1 MNVRVRI
8 APSPTGLVH
17 VGNVR
22 AALFNWM
29 FARHHGG
36 VFILRID
43 DTDRERSEQRYE
55 DEIKEGFRWLGLDW
69 DEGVDV
75 GGDHG
80 PYRQSDRMDRYR
92 DVVESLVAS
101 GHAYY
106 DDRSTDE
113 LEALRQKAQ
122 QEKRHP
128 NYYIRRPEREAT
140 SGVVRFSVPQ
150 DASVEFEDVIRGSV
164 TFGSDVIDDFV
175 IYRSNGTPTYH
186 LASATDDLD
195 HAITHVIRGEDLL
208 SSTPKHILLSR
219 AMGGTEPRYAHLPLI
234 MGPDGK
240 PLSKRHGPTSLKE
253 FRDRGFLP
261 EAFRN
266 YLSLLGWSID
276 AERTVFT
283 TEEAIAAFDL
293 SDVSKNPAVFDT
305 AKLEWMNGEYIR
317 ALPGSEFIDRV
328 RPHLVSGL
336 GHDLDDAQWQQFTQM
351 APLIQERTKFFS
363 DAADQVRFLF
373 SDDVEYDESS
383 WSKVMEKDGVADVL
397 RVSAEKLEPLDDFDH
412 DAVETALRSM
422 LEELEIGAR
431 KGLQP
436 LRVAIT
442 GSQVSPPLFES
453 IAALGKARTLDRLAD
468 CRDRLS

>member
-1 MNVRVRI
+1 MSVRVRI

-92 DVVESLVAS
+92 EVVETLVES
-101 GHAYY
+101 GDAYY

-128 NYYIRRPEREAT
+128 NYYIRRPDREAT

-305 AKLEWMNGEYIR
+305 TKLEWMNGEYIR
-317 ALPGSEFIDRV
+317 ALPGPEFIDRV

-336 GHDLDDAQWQQFTQM
+336 GHDLDVEQWNQFTQM

-373 SDDVEYDESS
+373 TDDVEYDESS
-383 WSKVMEKDGVADVL
+383 WSKVMEKDGVVDVL
-397 RVSAEKLEPLDDFDH
+397 RVSAEKLEALDHFDH
-412 DAVETALRSM
+412 DAVEAALRSM
-422 LEELEIGAR
+422 LEDLEIGAR

-453 IAALGKARTLDRLAD
+453 IAALGKARTLDRLAH
-468 CRDRLS
+468 CRNRLS

>member
-1 MNVRVRI
+1 MTVRVRI

-29 FARHHGG
+29 FARHNNG

-43 DTDRERSEQRYE
+43 DTDLERSEQQYE
-55 DEIKEGFRWLGLDW
+55 DEIKAGFRWLGLDW

-75 GGDHG
+75 GGDRG

-92 DVVESLVAS
+92 QVVEALVEA

-106 DDRSTDE
+106 DDRSTEE

-122 QEKRHP
+122 QEKLHP
-128 NYYIRRPEREAT
+128 NFYIRRPDRQAD

-150 DASVEFEDVIRGSV
+150 DAAVEFDDVIRGTV
-164 TFGSDVIDDFV
+164 RFESDVIDDFV

-186 LASATDDLD
+186 LASTTDDLD
-195 HAITHVIRGEDLL
+195 HAISHVIRGEDLL

-219 AMGGTEPRYAHLPLI
+219 AIGGTEPRYAHLPLI

-266 YLSLLGWSID
+266 YLSLLGWSLD
-276 AERTVFT
+276 GDRTVFT
-283 TEEAIAAFDL
+283 TEEAVAAFEL

-305 AKLEWMNGEYIR
+305 TKLEWMNGEYIR
-317 ALPGSEFIDRV
+317 ALPASDFVERV
-328 RPHLVSGL
+328 RPHVESGL
-336 GHDLDDAQWQQFTQM
+336 GRTLTDSEWSQFSQM
-351 APLIQERTKFFS
+351 APLVQERSKFFS
-363 DAADQVRFLF
+363 DAAEQTRFLF
-373 SDDVEYDESS
+373 TDDVDYDESS
-383 WSKVMEKDGVADVL
+383 WSKVMEKEGVVDVL
-397 RVSAEKLEPLDDFDH
+397 RVSSEKLAALEAFDH
-412 DAVETALRSM
+412 DAVEEALRAM

-453 IAALGKARTLDRLAD
+453 IAVLGRERSLARLEQCLDRLG
-468 CRDRLS
+468 

>member
-1 MNVRVRI
+1 MTVRVRI

-75 GGDHG
+75 GGDYG

-92 DVVESLVAS
+92 EVVESLVDS

-106 DDRSTDE
+106 DDRSTEE
-113 LEALRQKAQ
+113 LESLRRKAQ
-122 QEKRHP
+122 QEKLHP
-128 NYYIRRPEREAT
+128 NYYIRRPEREAS

-150 DASVEFEDVIRGSV
+150 DASVEFNDVIRGDV
-164 TFGSDVIDDFV
+164 RFGSEVIDDFV

-186 LASATDDLD
+186 LASTTDDLD

-219 AMGGTEPRYAHLPLI
+219 AIGGSEPRYAHLPLI

-283 TEEAIAAFDL
+283 SEEAIAAFEL

-317 ALPGSEFIDRV
+317 ALPAAEFIERV

-336 GHDLDDAQWQQFTQM
+336 GHDLDESQWAQFTQM

-363 DAADQVRFLF
+363 DAAEQVRFLF
-373 SDDVEYDESS
+373 SDTVEYDESS
-383 WSKVMEKDGVADVL
+383 WSKVMDKEGVDDVL
-397 RVSAEKLEPLDDFDH
+397 RVSGDKLEALDTFDH
-412 DAVETALRSM
+412 GSIEAALRSM

-453 IAALGKARTLDRLAD
+453 ISALGKTRTLARLAD
-468 CRDRLS
+468 CRSRLG

>member
-1 MNVRVRI
+1 MTVRVRI

-43 DTDRERSEQRYE
+43 DTDRERSEQQYE

-75 GGDHG
+75 GGAHG

-92 DVVESLVAS
+92 EVVESLVES

-106 DDRSTDE
+106 DDRSSEE

-122 QEKRHP
+122 REKLHP
-128 NYYIRRPEREAT
+128 NYYIRRPEREAS

-150 DASVEFEDVIRGSV
+150 DASVEFEDVIRGNV

-186 LASATDDLD
+186 LASTTDDLD

-219 AMGGTEPRYAHLPLI
+219 AIGGTEPRYAHLPLI

-283 TEEAIAAFDL
+283 TEEAIAAFEL

-305 AKLEWMNGEYIR
+305 TKLEWMNGEYIR
-317 ALPGSEFIDRV
+317 ALPEGEFVDRV
-328 RPHLVSGL
+328 RPHLLSGL
-336 GHDLDDAQWQQFTQM
+336 GHDLNEAEWAQFTQM

-363 DAADQVRFLF
+363 DAAQQVRFLF
-373 SDDVEYDESS
+373 ADDVEYDESS

-397 RVSAEKLEPLDDFDH
+397 RVSAEKLAALEAFDH
-412 DAVETALRSM
+412 GAIEVALRSM
-422 LEELEIGAR
+422 LEELELGAR

-436 LRVAIT
+436 LRVAVT

-453 IAALGKARTLDRLAD
+453 IAALGKARTLGRLAD
-468 CRDRLS
+468 CQSRLS

>member
-1 MNVRVRI
+1 MSVRVRI

-36 VFILRID
+36 TFILRID
-43 DTDRERSEQRYE
+43 DTDQERSEAQYE
-55 DEIKEGFRWLGLDW
+55 EEIKNGFRWLGIDW
-69 DEGVDV
+69 DEGVEV

-92 DVVESLVAS
+92 EVAEALVAD

-106 DDRSTDE
+106 DDRPTDE
-113 LEALRQKAQ
+113 LEALRQRAQ
-122 QEKRHP
+122 KEKRHP
-128 NYYIRRPEREAT
+128 NYYIRRPEEVA
-140 SGVVRFSVPQ
+140 SQGVIRLSIPQ
-150 DASVEFEDVIRGSV
+150 DGAVEFEDEIRGTV
-164 TFGSDVIDDFV
+164 RFEADVIDDFV

-186 LASATDDLD
+186 LASTVDDLD

-219 AMGGTEPRYAHLPLI
+219 AIGQEPPTYAHLPLI

-240 PLSKRHGPTSLKE
+240 PLSKRHGPTSLRE
-253 FRDRGFLP
+253 FREHGYLP

-266 YLSLLGWSID
+266 YLSLLGWSLD
-276 AERTVFT
+276 AERTIFT
-283 TEEAIAAFDL
+283 TEEAVAAFEL
-293 SDVSKNPAVFDT
+293 SGVSKNPAIFDT
-305 AKLEWMNGEYIR
+305 TKLEWMNGEYIR
-317 ALPGSEFIDRV
+317 ALPGAEFVERV
-328 RPHLVSGL
+328 KPHITSGL
-336 GHDLDDAQWQQFTQM
+336 GDLSETDLDKFEGM

-363 DAADQVRFLF
+363 EVPDQIRFLF
-373 SDDVEYDESS
+373 ADSLEYDEQS
-383 WSKVMEKDGVADVL
+383 WNKVMGKEGVSEVL
-397 RVSAEKLEPLDDFDH
+397 SAARLKLEGLDDFGH
-412 DAVETALRSM
+412 VSVEAALRAM

-431 KGLQP
+431 KGFQP
-436 LRVAIT
+436 MRVAVT

-453 IAALGKARTLDRLAD
+453 IAALGRQVTLQRIDDAIA
-468 CRDRLS
+468 RLSG

>member
-1 MNVRVRI
+1 MSVRVRI

-22 AALFNWM
+22 AALFNWL

-92 DVVESLVAS
+92 EVVESLIGS

-106 DDRSTDE
+106 DDRSPEE

-122 QEKRHP
+122 QEKLHP
-128 NYYIRRPEREAT
+128 NHYIRRPEREAS

-150 DASVEFEDVIRGSV
+150 DTSVEFEDVIRGSIR
-164 TFGSDVIDDFV
+164 FGSDVIDDFV
-175 IYRSNGTPTYH
+175 IYRSDGTPTYH
-186 LASATDDLD
+186 LASTTDDLD
-195 HAITHVIRGEDLL
+195 HEITHVIRGEDLL

-219 AMGGTEPRYAHLPLI
+219 AIGGTEPRYAHLPLI

-283 TEEAIAAFDL
+283 TDEAIAAFDL

-317 ALPGSEFIDRV
+317 ALPEHEFIERV

-336 GHDLDDAQWQQFTQM
+336 GHDLDDTQWRQFTQM
-351 APLIQERTKFFS
+351 APLVQERTKFFS
-363 DAADQVRFLF
+363 DAAEQVGFLF
-373 SDDVEYDESS
+373 TDDVQYDESS
-383 WSKVMEKDGVADVL
+383 WSKVMEKEGVREVL
-397 RVSAEKLEPLDDFDH
+397 SVSAEKLAGVDDFDH
-412 DAVETALRSM
+412 DNVEAALRSM

-453 IAALGKARTLDRLAD
+453 IAALGKDRTLARLAD
-468 CRDRLS
+468 CQTRLG

>member
-1 MNVRVRI
+1 MTVRVRI

-43 DTDRERSEQRYE
+43 DTDLERSEQRYE

-92 DVVESLVAS
+92 EVVESLVES

-106 DDRSTDE
+106 DDRSTEE
-113 LEALRQKAQ
+113 LEALRQRAQ
-122 QEKRHP
+122 QEKLHP
-128 NYYIRRPEREAT
+128 NYYIRRPEREAS

-150 DASVEFEDVIRGSV
+150 DASVEFEDVIRGNV
-164 TFGSDVIDDFV
+164 TFGSEVIDDFV

-186 LASATDDLD
+186 LASTTDDLD

-219 AMGGTEPRYAHLPLI
+219 AIGGTEPRYAHLPLI

-240 PLSKRHGPTSLKE
+240 PLS
-253 FRDRGFLP
+253 
-261 EAFRN
+261 
-266 YLSLLGWSID
+266 LLGWSID

-283 TEEAIAAFDL
+283 TEEAVAAFDL

-317 ALPGSEFIDRV
+317 ALPEAEFVDRV
-328 RPHLVSGL
+328 RPHLASGL
-336 GHDLDDAQWQQFTQM
+336 GHDLDEGEWAQFMQM

-373 SDDVEYDESS
+373 TDDVEYDESS
-383 WSKVMEKDGVADVL
+383 WTKVMDKDGVTDVL
-397 RVSAEKLEPLDDFDH
+397 SVSAEKLAELDEFEH
-412 DAVETALRSM
+412 DAIEAALRSM

-453 IAALGKARTLDRLAD
+453 IAALGKPRTLARLAD
-468 CRDRLS
+468 CQARLG

>member
-1 MNVRVRI
+1 MTVRVRI

-29 FARHHGG
+29 FARHNDG

-43 DTDRERSEQRYE
+43 DTDLDRSEQQYE

-69 DEGVDV
+69 DEGVDA
-75 GGDHG
+75 GGDRG

-92 DVVESLVAS
+92 QVVEQLVAD

-106 DDRSTDE
+106 DDRSTEE
-113 LEALRQKAQ
+113 LEELRQTAQ
-122 QEKRHP
+122 REKRHP
-128 NYYIRRPEREAT
+128 NYYIRRPETAAT

-150 DASVEFEDVIRGSV
+150 DAAVEFEDVIRGAI
-164 TFGSDVIDDFV
+164 TFEADVIDDFV

-186 LASATDDLD
+186 LASTTDDLD
-195 HAITHVIRGEDLL
+195 HEITHVIRGEDLL

-219 AMGGTEPRYAHLPLI
+219 AIGGTEPRYAHLPLI
-234 MGPDGK
+234 MGSDGK

-253 FRDRGFLP
+253 FRERGFLP

-266 YLSLLGWSID
+266 YLMLLGWSLD

-283 TEEAIAAFDL
+283 SDEAIAAFEL
-293 SDVSKNPAVFDT
+293 ADVSKNPAIFDT
-305 AKLEWMNGEYIR
+305 TKLEWMNGEYIR
-317 ALPGSEFIDRV
+317 TLPLAEFIERV
-328 RPHLVSGL
+328 KPELVAGL
-336 GHDLDDAQWQQFTQM
+336 GRELSSEEWDQFGEI
-351 APLIQERTKFFS
+351 AALVQERTKFFT
-363 DAADQVRFLF
+363 DVADLVRFLF
-373 SDDVEYDESS
+373 TDEVEYDDSS
-383 WSKVMEKDGVADVL
+383 WDKIMTKDGVADVL
-397 RVSAEKLEPLDDFDH
+397 RTSAANLANLEEFDH
-412 DAVETALRSM
+412 DSVEVSLRSM
-422 LEELEIGAR
+422 LETLDIGAR

-453 IAALGKARTLDRLAD
+453 IAALGQARTLRRLEG
-468 CRDRLS
+468 CVQRLG

>member
-1 MNVRVRI
+1 
-8 APSPTGLVH
+8 
-17 VGNVR
+17 
-22 AALFNWM
+22 
-29 FARHHGG
+29 
-36 VFILRID
+36 
-43 DTDRERSEQRYE
+43 
-55 DEIKEGFRWLGLDW
+55 
-69 DEGVDV
+69 
-75 GGDHG
+75 
-80 PYRQSDRMDRYR
+80 MDRYR
-92 DVVESLVAS
+92 EVVESLVES

-106 DDRSTDE
+106 DDRSTEE
-113 LEALRQKAQ
+113 LEALRQRAQ
-122 QEKRHP
+122 QEKLHP
-128 NYYIRRPEREAT
+128 NYYIRRPEREAS

-150 DASVEFEDVIRGSV
+150 DASVEFEDVIRGNV
-164 TFGSDVIDDFV
+164 TFGSEVIDDFV

-186 LASATDDLD
+186 LASTADDLD

-219 AMGGTEPRYAHLPLI
+219 AIGGAEPRYAHLPLI

-283 TEEAIAAFDL
+283 TEEAIAAFEL

-305 AKLEWMNGEYIR
+305 TKLEWMNGEYIR
-317 ALPGSEFIDRV
+317 ALPGTEFIDRV
-328 RPHLVSGL
+328 RPHLMSGL
-336 GHDLDDAQWQQFTQM
+336 GHDLDDDQWEQFIQM
-351 APLIQERTKFFS
+351 APLVQERTKFFS
-363 DAADQVRFLF
+363 DAAEQVRFLF
-373 SDDVEYDESS
+373 TDDVEYDESS
-383 WSKVMEKDGVADVL
+383 WSKVMEKSGVVDVL
-397 RVSAEKLEPLDDFDH
+397 RVSAEKLEALDGFDH
-412 DAVETALRSM
+412 AAVEAALRAM
-422 LEELEIGAR
+422 LEELQIGAR

-453 IAALGKARTLDRLAD
+453 IAALGKARTLGRLAD
-468 CRDRLS
+468 CRARLS

>member
-1 MNVRVRI
+1 MTVRVRI

-43 DTDRERSEQRYE
+43 DTDLERSEQRYE

-92 DVVESLVAS
+92 DVVEALVES

-106 DDRSTDE
+106 DDRSTEE
-113 LEALRQKAQ
+113 LEALRQRAQ
-122 QEKRHP
+122 QEKLHP
-128 NYYIRRPEREAT
+128 NFYIRRPEHEAT

-150 DASVEFEDVIRGSV
+150 DASVEFEDVIRGNV
-164 TFGSDVIDDFV
+164 RFGSEVIDDFV

-186 LASATDDLD
+186 LASTTDDLD

-219 AMGGTEPRYAHLPLI
+219 AIGGTEPRYAHLPLI

-317 ALPGSEFIDRV
+317 ALPEAEFVQRV
-328 RPHLVSGL
+328 RPHVETGL
-336 GHDLDDAQWQQFTQM
+336 GRELSDDEWRQFEQM
-351 APLIQERTKFFS
+351 APLVQERTKFFS
-363 DAADQVRFLF
+363 DAAEQVGFLF
-373 SDDVEYDESS
+373 TDDVVYDDSS
-383 WSKVMEKDGVADVL
+383 WSKVMEKEGVAEVL
-397 RVSAEKLEPLDDFDH
+397 TVSSQKLAELEAFTHDD
-412 DAVETALRSM
+412 VETALRSM
-422 LEELEIGAR
+422 LDDLEIGAR

-453 IAALGKARTLDRLAD
+453 ISVLGMERTLARLASCQDRLA
-468 CRDRLS
+468 

>member
-1 MNVRVRI
+1 MTVRVRI

-75 GGDHG
+75 GGDYG

-92 DVVESLVAS
+92 EVVESLVES

-106 DDRSTDE
+106 DDRSTEE
-113 LEALRQKAQ
+113 LENLRQKAQ
-122 QEKRHP
+122 QEKLHP
-128 NYYIRRPEREAT
+128 NYYIRRPEREAS

-150 DASVEFEDVIRGSV
+150 DASVEFEDVIRGDV
-164 TFGSDVIDDFV
+164 RFGSEVIDDFV

-186 LASATDDLD
+186 LASTTDDVD

-208 SSTPKHILLSR
+208 SSTPKHILLTR
-219 AMGGTEPRYAHLPLI
+219 AIGGTEPRYAHLPLI

-283 TEEAIAAFDL
+283 SEEAIAAFEL

-317 ALPGSEFIDRV
+317 ALPEAEFIERV
-328 RPHLVSGL
+328 RPHLVTGL
-336 GHDLDDAQWQQFTQM
+336 GHDLDETQWAQFTQM

-363 DAADQVRFLF
+363 DAAEQVRFLF
-373 SDDVEYDESS
+373 SDAVEYDESS
-383 WSKVMEKDGVADVL
+383 WSKVMDKEGVDDVL
-397 RVSAEKLEPLDDFDH
+397 RVSADKLGALDTFDH

-453 IAALGKARTLDRLAD
+453 IAALGRTRTLARLAD
-468 CRDRLS
+468 CRARLS

>member
-29 FARHHGG
+29 FARHHDG

-43 DTDRERSEQRYE
+43 DTDRERSEQQYE

-75 GGDHG
+75 GGEYG

-92 DVVESLVAS
+92 EVVEQLVES

-106 DDRSTDE
+106 DDRSTEE
-113 LEALRQKAQ
+113 LESLRQKAQ
-122 QEKRHP
+122 KEKLHP
-128 NYYIRRPEREAT
+128 NFFIRRPARAAT
-140 SGVVRFSVPQ
+140 AGVVRFSVPQ
-150 DASVEFEDVIRGSV
+150 DASVEFEDAIRGEV
-164 TFGSDVIDDFV
+164 RFGSEVIDDFV

-186 LASATDDLD
+186 LASTTDDLD

-219 AMGGTEPRYAHLPLI
+219 AIGGAEPRYAHLPLI

-276 AERTVFT
+276 GDRTVFT
-283 TEEAIAAFDL
+283 TEEAVAAFDL

-317 ALPGSEFIDRV
+317 ALPESEFIERV
-328 RPHLVSGL
+328 RPHVVSGL
-336 GHDLDDAQWQQFTQM
+336 GRELDSDEWAQFSEM
-351 APLIQERTKFFS
+351 APVVQERTKFFS
-363 DAADQVRFLF
+363 DAGQQVGFLF
-373 SDDVEYDESS
+373 TDEVIYDEPS
-383 WSKVMEKDGVADVL
+383 WAKVMEKEGVSDVL
-397 RVSAEKLEPLDDFDH
+397 RVSSEKLAVLDRFDH
-412 DAVETALRSM
+412 DSVEAALRSM

-436 LRVAIT
+436 LRVAVT

-453 IAALGKARTLDRLAD
+453 ISVLGKDRTLNRLAY
-468 CRDRLS
+468 CVERIG